1 MNGSSVPFGTA
12 QARHRVWGGP
22 ARRWLLAG
30 PMAAAI
36 VLGWS
41 GVASAHAAVVSS
53 SPASGAHVLQAPTS
67 VTVVFD
73 QPVKPDN
80 GGLIVLASNGSQ
92 VNSGAATHPSPDT
105 LQVALPG
112 NLGNGAFVANYTVT
126 SVDGHV
132 VSGGI
137 VFLVGHA
144 NAGDINQLAR
154 RTSPVTGFVD
164 KFGQFLIYL
173 GVLVGAGLAF
183 FLAFILPTGPE
194 RGRLRRWCMAAIAVG
209 AAGVVVTVAAQ
220 AALTGGSWGA
230 LAHWSVVRQAGGG
243 KFGAQTA
250 LQIVG
255 LAACVWSLRLSN
267 AVAAQFAAF
276 YGLLASAGAF
286 VLFGHAIASPERWL
300 SIPADVVHA
309 VVAAMWIGGLAGLVV
324 VLHSRTRA
332 ARRAGEL
339 APSLRAQDHGV
350 SIGDDPRPGPVVSY
364 GSAATAVLERS
375 APPQRA
381 DGNGIGNG
389 TGNGIGN
396 GSALNGRELTV
407 LESTVE
413 VVGRFSTMAGVS
425 VAVLIVAGVLL
436 AVAEVGSLSN
446 LVDTG
451 YGQILLVK
459 VALVGLLLF
468 MAAYNRYLLLP
479 VLFAAAKSRRGNGA
493 TGDTGALGAG
503 WRRLRATVRVEAV
516 GVVAVLAVTSVLA
529 NGTPSNGA
537 PAVARP
543 VPFAQTQPFEGGHLS
558 LRITPNQA
566 LVNNFVVQFTGA
578 GGAPADKAESVS
590 VYLTFPAENVGPIEA
605 DLHRVGVGKFVL
617 SDTPD
622 PPIIGTW
629 QITLQIQV
637 SPFDEPDASFV
648 DQVR

>member
-1 MNGSSVPFGTA
+1 MEGGS
-12 QARHRVWGGP
+12 
-22 ARRWLLAG
+22 ARRWLLVG

-36 VLGWS
+36 VLGWA

-53 SPASGAHVLQAPTS
+53 SPASGAHLRRAPTS

-80 GGLIVLASNGSQ
+80 GGLIVLASTGSE
-92 VNSGAATHPSPDT
+92 VTRGAAAHPSPDT
-105 LQVALPG
+105 LQVGLPG

-137 VFLVGHA
+137 VFLVGRA
-144 NAGDINQLAR
+144 SPGDINQLAR
-154 RTSPVTGFVD
+154 RTGSFTSFVD

-173 GVLVGAGLAF
+173 GVLVGSGLAF
-183 FLAFILPTGPE
+183 FLAFILRTGPE
-194 RGRLRRWCMAAIAVG
+194 RWRLRRWCVAAIAVA
-209 AAGVVVTVAAQ
+209 AAGMVVTVGAQ
-220 AALTGGSWGA
+220 AALTGGSWGSV
-230 LAHWSVVRQAGGG
+230 AHWSVDRQAGGG

-250 LQIVG
+250 LQFLG
-255 LAACVWSLRLSN
+255 LVACVWSLRLSN

-286 VLFGHAIASPERWL
+286 VLFGHAIVSPERWL

-309 VVAAMWIGGLAGLVV
+309 VAAAMWTGGLAGLVV
-324 VLHSRTRA
+324 VLHTRARA
-332 ARRAGEL
+332 ARLVGEM
-339 APSLRAQDHGV
+339 APARRTHDEDVLM
-350 SIGDDPRPGPVVSY
+350 GDDARALPTGSY
-364 GSAATAVLERS
+364 RSATTAVLERS
-375 APPQRA
+375 APPRDA
-381 DGNGIGNG
+381 GGDIAGNCNVLDGPEP
-389 TGNGIGN
+389 
-396 GSALNGRELTV
+396 SV
-407 LESTVE
+407 LASTVE

-425 VAVLIVAGVLL
+425 VAVLLVAGVLL

-479 VLFAAAKSRRGNGA
+479 ILFADAKSRRGASG
-493 TGDTGALGAG
+493 TGTLGAG
-503 WRRLRATVRVEAV
+503 WYRLKATLRVEAA
-516 GVVAVLAVTSVLA
+516 GVVAVLAVTALLA

-537 PAVARP
+537 PVVARP
-543 VPFAQTQPFEGGHLS
+543 VPFAQTHPFEGGHIS

-566 LVNNFVVQFTGA
+566 LVNNFVAQFTGSD
-578 GGAPADKAESVS
+578 GAPTDKAESVS

-605 DLHRVGVGKFVL
+605 DMHRVGVGKFVL
-617 SDTPD
+617 SNTPD
-622 PPIIGTW
+622 PPIIGSW

-648 DQVR
+648 DQVG

>member
-1 MNGSSVPFGTA
+1 MAGGS
-12 QARHRVWGGP
+12 
-22 ARRWLLAG
+22 ARRWLLVG

-36 VLGWS
+36 VLGWA

-53 SPASGAHVLQAPTS
+53 SPASGAHLRQAPTT

-137 VFLVGHA
+137 VFLVGRA
-144 NAGDINQLAR
+144 NPGDINQLAR
-154 RTSPVTGFVD
+154 RTSPFTGFVD

-173 GVLVGAGLAF
+173 GVLVGSGLAF

-194 RGRLRRWCMAAIAVG
+194 RQRLRHWCVAAIGVA
-209 AAGVVVTVAAQ
+209 AAGVVATVGAQ

-230 LAHWSVVRQAGGG
+230 LAHWSVDRQAGGG
-243 KFGAQTA
+243 KLGAQTA
-250 LQIVG
+250 LQALG
-255 LAACVWSLRLSN
+255 LAACAWSLRLSN
-267 AVAAQFAAF
+267 AVAARFAAF

-286 VLFGHAIASPERWL
+286 VLFGHAIVSPERWL
-300 SIPADVVHA
+300 SIPADVVHV

-324 VLHSRTRA
+324 VLHTRTRA
-332 ARRAGEL
+332 ARLAGEL
-339 APSLRAQDHGV
+339 APAPRAHDGGV
-350 SIGDDPRPGPVVSY
+350 VMVDDPRTVPTGGY

-375 APPQRA
+375 APPRNA
-381 DGNGIGNG
+381 AGTGAGDGN
-389 TGNGIGN
+389 
-396 GSALNGRELTV
+396 ALDGQEPSV
-407 LESTVE
+407 LASTVE
-413 VVGRFSTMAGVS
+413 VVSRFSTMAGVS
-425 VAVLIVAGVLL
+425 VAVILVAGVLL
-436 AVAEVGSLSN
+436 AIAEVGSLSN

-459 VALVGLLLF
+459 VALVGMLLF
-468 MAAYNRYLLLP
+468 VAAYNRYLLLP
-479 VLFAAAKSRRGNGA
+479 VLFAQSMSRRG
-493 TGDTGALGAG
+493 TGGTSALGAG

-516 GVVAVLAVTSVLA
+516 GVVAVLAVTAVLA

-537 PAVARP
+537 PVLARP

-566 LVNNFVVQFTGA
+566 LVNNFVAQFTGP

-590 VYLTFPAENVGPIEA
+590 VYLTFPAENVGPIET
-605 DLHRVGVGKFVL
+605 DMHRVGVGKFVL
-617 SDTPD
+617 SETPD

-648 DQVR
+648 DHVR